1 MDENDLFGLL
11 KLWNPW
17 EKDVSTGIL
26 RLRYVHPLLDY
37 MERKEILVIKGI
49 RRCGKSTILK
59 QVMAK
64 LVESGVIKN
73 QLLYVNLEDY
83 RLIGNTDLSIFDE
96 ILSVYRQHV
105 NQKRKVYF
113 FIDEIQVVKNWEK
126 WIRTMYDQEESI
138 KFIITGSNASL
149 LSKELSTLLT
159 GRNLSFTISPLS
171 YKEFK
176 LFSKGDLDE
185 YLEFGGFPE
194 VVLEKN
200 KEKKT
205 AILQQYFEDILN
217 RDIISRFTIR
227 NAKEFTDLA
236 RSIVATSG
244 TKVSLNKLA
253 KVFGLSKDT
262 IATYIN
268 YMIDAFILSEVTYF
282 SHSAK
287 IKHDITKLPKLYVRD
302 TGFIHIV
309 SSRKNIGRLYE
320 NAVLIKLQEKNREI
334 SYWSSLHSEVDFVT
348 EKHAINVTATDNI
361 PEREQKGLQEFT
373 QLNKD
378 FTTFLITKS
387 TNKENIKGIIP
398 FLESENPL

>member
-1 MDENDLFGLL
+1 MDENDLLGLL
-11 KLWNPW
+11 KQWNPW
-17 EKDVSTGIL
+17 EKNISTGIS
-26 RLRYVHPLLDY
+26 RIQYVHPLLDY
-37 MERKEILVIKGI
+37 MDRKEILVIKGI

-64 LVESGVIKN
+64 LIMQGVKPS

-83 RLIGNTDLSIFDE
+83 RLIGNELSIFDE
-96 ILSVYRQHV
+96 ILSVYRKHL
-105 NQKRKVYF
+105 NPSKKAYF
-113 FIDEIQVVKNWEK
+113 FIDEIQAVKNWEK
-126 WIRTMYDQEESI
+126 WLRTMYDQEQNI
-138 KFIITGSNASL
+138 KFVITGSNASL

-171 YKEFK
+171 YPEFK
-176 LFSKGDLDE
+176 TFSKGDLDE

-236 RSIVATSG
+236 RSIVGTSG

-262 IATYIN
+262 ISVYIN
-268 YMIDAFILSEVTYF
+268 YMIDAFILTEVTYF

-287 IKHDITKLPKLYVRD
+287 IRHDITKLPKLYVRD

-309 SSRKNIGRLYE
+309 TARKNVGRLYE
-320 NAVLIKLQEKNREI
+320 NAVLIKLQEKNKEI
-334 SYWSSLHSEVDFVT
+334 SYWSTLHSEVDFIT
-348 EKHAINVTATDNI
+348 EKYAINVTATDSI
-361 PEREQKGLQEFT
+361 PEREHKGLQEFIRT
-373 QLNKD
+373 NKD
-378 FTTFLITKS
+378 FTPLLITKS
-387 TNKENIKGIIP
+387 TNKENVKGLIT
-398 FLESENPL
+398 FLESEKPL